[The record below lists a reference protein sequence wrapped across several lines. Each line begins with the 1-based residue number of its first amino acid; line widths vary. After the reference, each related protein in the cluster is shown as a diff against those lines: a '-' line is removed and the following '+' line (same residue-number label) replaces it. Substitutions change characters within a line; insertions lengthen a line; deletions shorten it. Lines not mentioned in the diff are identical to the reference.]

1 MDCPFPGM
9 DPYLERREIW
19 PDFHDRFITHLS
31 EALQPML
38 RPQYAAISQNR
49 LYVVEHERPIYP
61 DVSVIESPD
70 WSIGGGAT
78 ATAVLPDLDEPLIV
92 EIESEEI
99 RQPMLHIIE
108 PAAGNRI
115 VAAIEV
121 LSPDNKMSGPG
132 RESYRR
138 KCDELWEAGAHL
150 IEIDLLRDGQRVPR
164 VAAARI
170 PPTPAWN
177 YIVSVS
183 RWHSRLELYRFGL
196 KQRLPRIAIPL
207 AYDDKDVRL
216 DLPAVF
222 TRCWQAG
229 PYPALLHYDAPPPGT
244 LLKDDLD
251 WCQQQVAKLTG

>member
-19 PDFHDRFITHLS
+19 SDFHDSLIAYIR

-38 RPQYAAISQNR
+38 RPQYASISQNR
-49 LYVVEHERPIYP
+49 LYVVEYERPIYP

-70 WSIGGGAT
+70 WSIGGGGT
-78 ATAVLPDLDEPLIV
+78 ATAVLPDLDEPLIL
-92 EIESEEI
+92 ELDIEVI
-99 RQPMLHIIE
+99 RHPVLHIIE

-121 LSPDNKMSGPG
+121 LSPELKELGPG
-132 RESYRR
+132 RDLYRR
-138 KCDELWEAGAHL
+138 KCDEVWASEAHL
-150 IEIDLLRDGQRVPR
+150 IEIDFLREGQRVPR
-164 VAAARI
+164 VASARI
-170 PPTPAWN
+170 PAMPAWN

-183 RWHSRLELYRFGL
+183 RWPSRLELYRFGL
-196 KQRLPRIAIPL
+196 RQRLPRIAIPL

-216 DLPAVF
+216 DLSAVF

-229 PYPALLHYDAPPPGT
+229 PYPALLHYDAPPPGV
-244 LLKDDLD
+244 LVKDDLD

>member
-1 MDCPFPGM
+1 MECPFPGM

-19 PDFHDRFITHLS
+19 PDFHDRFITYLS

-49 LYVVEHERPIYP
+49 LYVIEHERPIYP
-61 DVSVIESPD
+61 DVSVIETPD
-70 WSIGGGAT
+70 WSQGGGGT
-78 ATAVLPDLDEPLIV
+78 STAVQPDLDEPFVV
-92 EIESEEI
+92 ELDIEVI
-99 RQPMLHIIE
+99 RHPVLHIIE

-121 LSPDNKMSGPG
+121 LSPQDKEPG
-132 RESYRR
+132 QSRDVYRQ
-138 KCDELWEAGAHL
+138 KCDEMWAAEAHL
-150 IEIDLLRDGQRVPR
+150 IEIDLLRDGLRVPR

-170 PPTPAWN
+170 PPAPAWN

-183 RWHSRLELYRFGL
+183 RWPSRLELYRFGL
-196 KQRLPRIAIPL
+196 KQRLPRIAVPL

-216 DLPAVF
+216 DLSAVF

-229 PYPALLHYDAPPPGT
+229 PYPALLHYEAPPPGA
-244 LLKDDLD
+244 LAQDDLD
-251 WCQQQVAKLTG
+251 WCQQRAASVTG

>member
-9 DPYLERREIW
+9 DPYLERRERW
-19 PDFHDRFITHLS
+19 PDFHDSLIAYIR

-70 WSIGGGAT
+70 WSIGGGGT
-78 ATAVLPDLDEPLIV
+78 ATAVLPDLDEPLIL
-92 EIESEEI
+92 ELDIEVI
-99 RQPMLHIIE
+99 RHPVLHIIE

-121 LSPDNKMSGPG
+121 LSPELKELGPG
-132 RESYRR
+132 RDLYRR
-138 KCDELWEAGAHL
+138 KCDEVWASEAHL
-150 IEIDLLRDGQRVPR
+150 IEIDFLREGQRVPR
-164 VAAARI
+164 VASARI
-170 PPTPAWN
+170 PAMPAWN

-183 RWHSRLELYRFGL
+183 RWPSRLELYRFGL
-196 KQRLPRIAIPL
+196 RQRLPRIAIPL

-216 DLPAVF
+216 DLSAVF

-229 PYPALLHYDAPPPGT
+229 PYPALLHYDAPPPGV
-244 LLKDDLD
+244 LVKDDLD

>member
-9 DPYLERREIW
+9 DPYLERRELW

-61 DVSVIESPD
+61 DVSVIETPD
-70 WSIGGGAT
+70 WSISGGAT
-78 ATAVLPDLDEPLIV
+78 ATAVLPELDEPLIL
-92 EIESEEI
+92 ELDIEVI
-99 RQPMLHIIE
+99 RHPVLHIIE

-121 LSPDNKMSGPG
+121 LSPELKELGPG
-132 RESYRR
+132 RDLYRR
-138 KCDELWEAGAHL
+138 KCDEVWASEAHL
-150 IEIDLLRDGQRVPR
+150 IEIDFLREGPRVPR
-164 VAAARI
+164 VASARI
-170 PPTPAWN
+170 PVMSAWN
-177 YIVSVS
+177 YVVSVS
-183 RWHSRLELYRFGL
+183 RWPSRLELYRFGL

-216 DLPAVF
+216 DLSVVF
-222 TRCWQAG
+222 TRCWQ
-229 PYPALLHYDAPPPGT
+229 PG
-244 LLKDDLD
+244 
-251 WCQQQVAKLTG
+251 LTPHCCTTTHRLPVRC